1 MKVHEVDPIVDSGA
15 VLAGAQFVDAYS
27 IAIDGA
33 ALDARHAAEKMLA
46 HSPRWVEVLLAL
58 RNLLVAPLG
67 LKTSAPD
74 EPGARDIIGLLPVVR
89 QTPIALLRAS
99 NDKHLDF
106 RVVVDVARAGDSQR
120 ITATTLVLTHNLLG
134 RTYLAVIRPFHRL
147 VVPAMLRQ
155 VAAQRPRPLDPA

>member
-46 HSPRWVEVLLAL
+46 HAPRWVEVLLAL
-58 RNLLVAPLG
+58 RNFLVAPLG

-74 EPGARDIIGLLPVVR
+74 EPGARDIIGVFPVVR
-89 QTPIALLRAS
+89 QTPDRLVAGF

-106 RVVVDVARAGDSQR
+106 RLVVDVASVGHTQR
-120 ITATTLVLTHNLLG
+120 ITATTLVLTHNQLG
-134 RTYLAVIRPFHRL
+134 RT
-147 VVPAMLRQ
+147 
-155 VAAQRPRPLDPA
+155 